1 MDKILVILTA
11 AIFFVYGLI
20 FVLFPVEMLQI
31 ILQVSLN
38 TSSGII
44 DIRATYGGMSI
55 AIGVILYLLA
65 TNENTLRVGL
75 ISVSI
80 LMLSMAFGRLIG
92 MVLDGSPNIF
102 MYIYL
107 ALELVASSFAI
118 FLLKRNSK

>member
-20 FVLFPVEMLQI
+20 FVLFPIGMLQI
-31 ILQVSLN
+31 IVQVSLN
-38 TSSGII
+38 TSSGIT

-65 TNENTLRVGL
+65 TNESTLRVGL

-80 LMLSMAFGRLIG
+80 LMLSMAFGRVIG
-92 MVLDGSPNIF
+92 MVLDGSPNLF

-107 ALELVASSFAI
+107 ALELMASSFAI